1 MAREIRF
8 AIFPDF
14 TTNLQESPIYRESF
28 REHSLFAL
36 LCQKVVLYSFSKFYI
51 FEPLTNIQLHRRF
64 KLGFW
69 KTSEQVYKKVQH

>member
-36 LCQKVVLYSFSKFYI
+36 LCQKD
-51 FEPLTNIQLHRRF
+51 
-64 KLGFW
+64 GF
-69 KTSEQVYKKVQH
+69 VFVQ